1 MKALEKIREKKGTVR
16 AAVYARFS
24 SDNQRDES
32 IDAQLRAINEY
43 AKRNDILVVSE
54 YIDRAKSAMT
64 DNRPEF
70 LTMIKDAKKDLF
82 DVVIVHKLD
91 RFARN
96 RSDSIGYRTELKRY
110 GISLISVLEYLDDES
125 PESIILESVLE
136 AMAEYYSKNLAREVR
151 KGMNENALKGLHTGG
166 SGALGYN
173 VDPNTRKYII
183 NEWEA
188 EAVRI
193 IFQMYI
199 EGSGYNVIA
208 DALNAQGYKTKM
220 NKPFGKGSISSIL
233 RNERY
238 TGVYIFNRLS
248 SKDIDGKRNNHLYKD
263 ESEMVRIEGGM
274 PQIISKEDYQ
284 LAQRKM
290 ESRRRVRACNNAKE
304 VYLLSRKVFCGECGR
319 VYTGN
324 RKNSGRK
331 KTLHVTY
338 ACTGRK
344 SRNGCT
350 NTEIRREY
358 LETFVMEKLADYL
371 FDETLIPKI
380 CEAYGDYQLSKNAG
394 HLKTKE
400 NYEKRKKEVTK
411 SIDNIVEMIMQ
422 SPSTVLAEKLSELEQ
437 EKERLNDS
445 YKEICKNADIQNLDE
460 EEITQMFKVARNQ
473 LEVGTLKMTKI
484 LVETF
489 IDKVLVYKDRIEI
502 VFNFCKD
509 ISKTQ
514 EVEDIVNFNRLREG
528 CDKKQ
533 EYIHR
538 QSPDAILCVG
548 GSTPVAST
556 TISAQMEVPVKGV
569 ASIFFARKPKE
580 TMGWHCGILE
590 WGQHSSVPFLSDNNK
605 GGLKC

>member
-1 MKALEKIREKKGTVR
+1 MKVLERIRKNKGTVR

-32 IDAQLRAINEY
+32 IDAQLRAIKEY
-43 AKRNDILVVSE
+43 AKRNDILIVEE

-64 DNRPEF
+64 DNRPQF

-96 RSDSIGYRTELKRY
+96 RSDSIGYRTELKRH
-110 GISLISVLEYLDDES
+110 GISLLSVLEYLDEDS

-136 AMAEYYSKNLAREVR
+136 AMAEYYSKNLAREVQ
-151 KGMNENALKGLHTGG
+151 KGMTENALKGLHTGG
-166 SGALGYN
+166 KAALGYN
-173 VDPNTRKYII
+173 VDPTTKKYHI
-183 NEWEA
+183 NEREA
-188 EAVRI
+188 EAVRM

-199 EGSGYNVIA
+199 EGSGYGVIA
-208 DALNAQGYKTKM
+208 EALNAQGYKTKTDR
-220 NKPFGKGSISSIL
+220 PFGKGSISSIL

-248 SKDIDGKRNNHLYKD
+248 SKNIDGKRNNHKYK
-263 ESEMVRIEGGM
+263 SEEDMVRIEGGM

-284 LAQRKM
+284 LALKKM
-290 ESRRRVRACNNAKE
+290 ESRRKIRACNNAKE
-304 VYLLSRKVFCGECGR
+304 VYLLSRKVICGECGR

-344 SRNGCT
+344 SKNGCM
-350 NTEIRREY
+350 NKEIRREY
-358 LETFVMEKLADYL
+358 IEAFVMEKLAEYL
-371 FDETLIPKI
+371 FNDELVPTI
-380 CEAYGDYQLSKNAG
+380 CQAYGDYQLSKNAD
-394 HLKTKE
+394 HMKTKA
-400 NYEKRKKEVTK
+400 NYEKKIKEVTK

-422 SPSTVLAEKLSELEQ
+422 SPSTALATKLSELEQ
-437 EKERLNDS
+437 EKERLNES
-445 YKEICKNADIQNLDE
+445 YQELCKSSGIKQLNE
-460 EEITQMFKVARNQ
+460 EEIAKMFKLARNQ

-489 IDKVLVYKDRIEI
+489 IDKVLVYYDRIEV

-509 ISKTQ
+509 VTITQ
-514 EVEDIVNFNRLREG
+514 EVEDIVNFNNLREG
-528 CDKKQ
+528 CDIQQQ
-533 EYIHR
+533 ETYD
-538 QSPDAILCVG
+538 QDENVLLCDGCNSP
-548 GSTPVAST
+548 PAST
-556 TISAQMEVPVKGV
+556 K
-569 ASIFFARKPKE
+569 
-580 TMGWHCGILE
+580 
-590 WGQHSSVPFLSDNNK
+590 NK
-605 GGLKC
+605 RQY

>member
-1 MKALEKIREKKGTVR
+1 MKVLEKIRENRGTVR

-43 AKRNDILVVSE
+43 AKRNDIIVVAE

-96 RSDSIGYRTELKRY
+96 RSDSIGYRTELKRS
-110 GISLISVLEYLDDES
+110 GISLLSVLEYLDDG

-136 AMAEYYSKNLAREVR
+136 AMAEYYSKNLAREVQ
-151 KGMNENALKGLHTGG
+151 KGMTENALKGLHTGG
-166 SGALGYN
+166 TGALGYN
-173 VDPNTRKYII
+173 VDPDTKKYTI
-183 NEWEA
+183 NEKEA
-188 EAVRI
+188 EAVRM

-199 EGSGYNVIA
+199 EGSGYGVIA
-208 DALNAQGYKTKM
+208 DALNAQGYMTKAG
-220 NKPFGKGSISSIL
+220 KPFSKGSISSIL

-238 TGVYIFNRLS
+238 TGVYIFNRMS
-248 SKDIDGKRNNHLYKD
+248 SKDIDGRRNSHLYKA
-263 ESEMVRIEGGM
+263 EEEMVRIEGGV

-284 LAQRKM
+284 LALKKM
-290 ESRRRVRACNNAKE
+290 ESRRKIRSCNNAKE
-304 VYLLSRKVFCGECGR
+304 VYLLSRKVICGECGR

-344 SRNGCT
+344 SRNGCE
-350 NTEIRREY
+350 NKEIRREY
-358 LETFVMEKLADYL
+358 LETFVMEKLAEYL

-380 CEAYGDYQLSKNAG
+380 CAAYGEYQLSKNAG
-394 HLKTKE
+394 HINTKA
-400 NYEKRKKEVTK
+400 NYEKKIKEVTK
-411 SIDNIVEMIMQ
+411 SIDNIVEMIMA
-422 SPSTVLAEKLSELEQ
+422 SPSTALAKKLSELEQ
-437 EKERLNDS
+437 EKERLNES
-445 YKEICKNADIQNLDE
+445 YQELCKNANIKQLNE
-460 EEITQMFKVARNQ
+460 EEITKMFRIARNQ
-473 LEVGTLKMTKI
+473 LEVGTLKMTKV

-489 IDKVLVYKDRIEI
+489 IDKVIVYKDWVEV

-509 ISKTQ
+509 ISITK
-514 EVEDIVNFNRLREG
+514 EIEDIVGSIKLSEG
-528 CDKKQ
+528 SENASGQ
-533 EYIHR
+533 G
-538 QSPDAILCVG
+538 QNAILCDG
-548 GSTPVAST
+548 GNSPLVT
-556 TISAQMEVPVKGV
+556 TKIS
-569 ASIFFARKPKE
+569 
-580 TMGWHCGILE
+580 
-590 WGQHSSVPFLSDNNK
+590 
-605 GGLKC
+605 